1 MNSSG
6 FMSGIQE
13 AQGAI
18 QGLGSGLS
26 AGAVAVGNLASSAIT
41 SAASGLVDFG
51 KAAME
56 TGMSFDASMAN
67 VAAISGATGDEIAAL
82 RDKAKEM
89 GATTKF
95 TATEAADAFSYM
107 AMAGWDASQMMGGIS
122 GIMNLA
128 AASGEDL
135 ATTSD
140 IVTDA
145 LTAFG
150 LSAEDSG
157 HFADVLAAASSAA
170 NTNVGL
176 MGETFKYVAPLAG
189 AMGYSV
195 EDMATAIGIM
205 ANSGI
210 KGSQAGTALRMAI
223 SQLAN
228 PSDKVAAALDELGL
242 SDHAEA
248 AADFAYDLD
257 DLANEM
263 AAVDKATA
271 SVEKAQAAYNKA
283 LSESGAGSDEAV
295 KAQEKLIAAQD
306 KLYIANAKLDAAK
319 QKQVDQ
325 ATWYNAALQD
335 ENGNALAFSETVA
348 KLQRAFSGLS
358 EAEQAEYAATI
369 FGQNAMSGMLAL
381 VNAAPEDIDKLSDA
395 AYNSSFSME
404 EVAESVLNSGVAWEK
419 YADKAWTVD
428 DLLGEMAFN
437 FAEAGHSAEEL
448 TEYLMSD
455 YDMSFEDA
463 TTAVAAFQE
472 AMESSSGTAER
483 MADIMNDNL
492 PGSITLMQ
500 SAFDGLKTAI
510 YEKFSGPLKEA
521 VDIAAGIFSD
531 LTAAVNADGIVGALG
546 SIGSIIADNVGP
558 AFDGLIDAAGPFGD
572 IIEDII
578 GRAGSIGEAFS
589 GIGDAFQPFVDAISS
604 AAMDALPTV
613 SAAIG
618 GFFESLQGVGASVVG
633 PIASGVR
640 DLLSAFGTVAGDVIE
655 IAAGAVSMFLDALSE
670 SGAVSSIIGTIAEG
684 AGRLI
689 SAFSGAAV
697 DVMEGV
703 SAAVGSFMDAFDNGV
718 LTDIIS
724 KVADGAN
731 NLISAIQKGR
741 ADTISAIGSGIKNF
755 LDAFAESQVAGII
768 ADIATNAADF
778 FDAMATVTG
787 NVISDIASGIKTFV
801 SGFDNKSAVGIIAD
815 LAQWVGDLFGYFS
828 SSIAGIIRAIADS
841 FSGFGDKIAE
851 LWNTAG
857 PSLKDTGEAFHAFVD
872 NVHKAIER
880 FYAVVQPVAE
890 WLSSALGVAIQI
902 VVEQIVR
909 VFGGLWNAAMDV
921 ITSIQEGFG
930 AFVDLMHGDVAGAVE
945 GFKAAWENIKEF
957 FGHLLDVLISPF
969 KTMVSVLGDE
979 GNKGVAALKKPFEAA
994 WEWFKNIGANLIEG
1008 LKSGISSAWTG
1019 LTSWFS
1025 EKIDGLV
1032 GGVMS
1037 LFGVHSPSTVFA
1049 DIGENLVLGLREGWG
1064 DAFGGFE
1071 SQVDRDVRR
1080 LTDTARIGF
1089 EDSAIGRSSAAGIS
1103 SMALMNEYRGGGEP
1117 VKINLVLDGDVAATA
1132 LYDPLRRTAFQ
1143 KGQSIEGGVSVPA

>member
-1 MNSSG
+1 MNIFDLQATISLNSSG

-67 VAAISGATGDEIAAL
+67 VAAISGATGDELTTL

-95 TATEAADAFSYM
+95 TATEAADAFGYM
-107 AMAGWDASQMMGGIS
+107 AMAGWDASQMVDGIS

-128 AASGEDL
+128 AASGTDL

-150 LSAEDSG
+150 LTAADSG

-170 NTNVGL
+170 NTNVEL

-228 PSDKVAAALDELGL
+228 PSDKVAAALDKLGL

-257 DLANEM
+257 DLADEM
-263 AAVDKATA
+263 AAVDKATKN
-271 SVEKAQAAYNKA
+271 VEKAQAAYNKA
-283 LSESGAGSDEAV
+283 LSENGAGSEKTV
-295 KAQEKLIAAQD
+295 KAHEKLVAAQD
-306 KLYIANAKLDAAK
+306 KLAHSNALLKKAK
-319 QKQVDQ
+319 QDQVDQ

-381 VNAAPEDIDKLSDA
+381 VNAAPEDINKLSDA

-404 EVAESVLNSGVAWEK
+404 EVAESVLNSGVAWDK

-463 TTAVAAFQE
+463 TTAVKAFQE

-483 MADIMNDNL
+483 MADIMNNNL

-500 SAFDGLKTAI
+500 SAFDGFKTAI

-521 VDIAAGIFSD
+521 VDVAADLFSR
-531 LTAAVNADGIVGALG
+531 LTDTINGGGGLRDVFATLG
-546 SIGSIIADNVGP
+546 SFIKEKFTGLLENIELPPAMQGIADKLKEIFNAFKNVELPDLNGFATGAKNLFG
-558 AFDGLIDAAGPFGD
+558 AFELVN
-572 IIEDII
+572 ETKI
-578 GRAGSIGEAFS
+578 GVAVS
-589 GIGDAFQPFVDAISS
+589 GIKG
-604 AAMDALPTV
+604 
-613 SAAIG
+613 
-618 GFFESLQGVGASVVG
+618 
-633 PIASGVR
+633 
-640 DLLSAFGTVAGDVIE
+640 
-655 IAAGAVSMFLDALSE
+655 FLDAFKSADIAGLITE
-670 SGAVSSIIGTIAEG
+670 IAGGAADLFG
-684 AGRLI
+684 AFG
-689 SAFSGAAV
+689 GAAV

-703 SAAVGSFMDAFDNGV
+703 AAVVGDFIGAFVDSGALAEIIGKLAEGAKDLISGIMTGSA
-718 LTDIIS
+718 DIIEGVGGGV
-724 KVADGAN
+724 K
-731 NLISAIQKGR
+731 K
-741 ADTISAIGSGIKNF
+741 F
-755 LDAFAESQVAGII
+755 LNAFAESQVAEII
-768 ADIATNAADF
+768 GDIAKNAADF
-778 FDAMATVTG
+778 FRTIASVTG
-787 NVISDIASGIKTFV
+787 DLISGIGSGIKTFID
-801 SGFDNKSAVGIIAD
+801 GFDNKGAVGLIEEAARFI
-815 LAQWVGDLFGYFS
+815 GDLFGFFTGS
-828 SSIAGIIRAIADS
+828 LSGIITAVADA

-857 PSLKDTGEAFHAFVD
+857 PSLSETAEAFHAFAD
-872 NVHKAIER
+872 NAKQSIDQ
-880 FYAVVQPVAE
+880 FMAVCQPVIE
-890 WLSSALGVAIQI
+890 WLASVFAVGIQI
-902 VVEQIVR
+902 AIDAVIR
-909 VFGGLWNAAMDV
+909 IFGNLWNAAMNV
-921 ITSIQEGFG
+921 ITFLQEGFG
-930 AFVDLMHGDVAGAVE
+930 AFVSLIKGDVTGAVE

-957 FGHLLDVLISPF
+957 FSNIVEIIVAPF
-969 KTMVSVLGDE
+969 RSLSSMLSDE
-979 GNKGVAALKKPFEAA
+979 GNKGVQAIKAPFEAA
-994 WEWFKNIGANLIEG
+994 WEWFKSVGTNIVEG
-1008 LKSGISSAWTG
+1008 LKSGIASAWSG
-1019 LTSWFS
+1019 LTSWF
-1025 EKIDGLV
+1025 EDKVGGLV
-1032 GGVMS
+1032 DGV
-1037 LFGVHSPSTVFA
+1037 LGLLGIHSPSTVFA
-1049 DIGENLVLGLREGWG
+1049 GIGENMVLGLREGWG
-1064 DAFGGFE
+1064 DTFGGFE
-1071 SQVDRDVRR
+1071 SQVDRDVQR

-1089 EDSAIGRSSAAGIS
+1089 EDSAIGKSSAAGIS
-1103 SMALMNEYRGGGEP
+1103 SMFAANEYRGGGEP
-1117 VKINLVLDGDVAATA
+1117 VKINLVLDGDVAASA
-1132 LYDPLRRTAFQ
+1132 LYDPLQRTAFQ
-1143 KGQSIEGGVSVPA
+1143 KGRPTTGGVSQPA

>member
-41 SAASGLVDFG
+41 SAASGLMDFG
-51 KAAME
+51 KAAMQ
-56 TGMSFDASMAN
+56 TGMSFDQSMAN

-107 AMAGWDASQMMGGIS
+107 AMAGWDASQMMDGIS

-228 PSDKVAAALDELGL
+228 PSEKVAAALDDLGL
-242 SDHAEA
+242 SAHSEA

-257 DLANEM
+257 DLRDEM
-263 AAVDKATA
+263 SAVDKATKKVA
-271 SVEKAQAAYNKA
+271 DAQDAYNKSLA
-283 LSESGAGSDEAV
+283 ENGAESDKTI
-295 KAQEKLIAAQD
+295 KAQKKLADAQD
-306 KLYIANAKLDAAK
+306 KLYEANAKLNSAK
-319 QKQVDQ
+319 EAQVKA

-335 ENGNALAFSETVA
+335 ENGNALDFSVTIA

-358 EAEQAEYAATI
+358 EAKQAEYAATI

-395 AYNSSFSME
+395 AYNSSFSMDA
-404 EVAESVLNSGVAWEK
+404 VADAVQNSGVEWDK

-463 TTAVAAFQE
+463 ATAVAAFQE

-483 MADIMNDNL
+483 MAGIMNDNL
-492 PGSITLMQ
+492 PGSITLME

-521 VDIAAGIFSD
+521 VDIAARIFSD

-572 IIEDII
+572 IIEDIV

-589 GIGDAFQPFVDAISS
+589 GLGDAFQPFIEAISS

-640 DLLSAFGTVAGDVIE
+640 DLLSAFGTVAGEAIE

-670 SGAVSSIIGTIAEG
+670 SGAVSSIIFTIAEG

-718 LTDIIS
+718 LTGIIT
-724 KVADGAN
+724 KVAVGAK
-731 NLISAIQKGR
+731 NLISGIMQGR
-741 ADTISAIGSGIKNF
+741 ADVIEGIGGGIKNFLNAFAESSIPGIIGEIATNAAAFFKTIATVTGDLIAGIGSGIKTF
-755 LDAFAESQVAGII
+755 I
-768 ADIATNAADF
+768 A
-778 FDAMATVTG
+778 
-787 NVISDIASGIKTFV
+787 
-801 SGFDNKSAVGIIAD
+801 GFDNKGAVSLIGEV
-815 LAQWVGDLFGYFS
+815 AQWVGDLFGFFTGS
-828 SSIAGIIRAIADS
+828 ISGIITSIADA

-857 PSLKDTGEAFHAFVD
+857 PSLSNTADAFHAFAD
-872 NVHKAIER
+872 NVRDAIER
-880 FYAVVQPVAE
+880 FKAVVQPVAE
-890 WLSSALGVAIQI
+890 WIASVLAVGIQI
-902 VVEQIVR
+902 AVENIVR
-909 VFGGLWNAAMDV
+909 IFGNLWNAAMNV
-921 ITSIQEGFG
+921 ITFLQDGFG
-930 AFVDLMHGDVAGAVE
+930 AFVDLMHGDVEGAVE
-945 GFKAAWENIKEF
+945 GFKSAWENIKEF
-957 FGHLLDVLISPF
+957 FENIKEHILAPF
-969 KTMVSVLGDE
+969 RTLVSVLGDE
-979 GNKGVAALKKPFEAA
+979 GNKGVAAIKKPFEAA
-994 WEWFKNIGANLIEG
+994 WTWFKEIGGNLIEG
-1008 LKSGISSAWTG
+1008 LKQGISDAWSS
-1019 LTSWFS
+1019 LTSWFD

-1032 GGVMS
+1032 GGVMG
-1037 LFGVHSPSTVFA
+1037 LLGIHSPSTIFA
-1049 DIGENLVLGLREGWG
+1049 GIGENMVLGLRKGWG
-1064 DAFGGFE
+1064 EEFGGLE
-1071 SQVDRDVRR
+1071 SQIYRDVRR

-1089 EDSAIGRSSAAGIS
+1089 EDSAIGKSSAAEIS
-1103 SMALMNEYRGGGEP
+1103 SMALTNEYRGGGQP
-1117 VKINLVLDGDVAATA
+1117 VKINLVLDGDVAASA
-1132 LYDPLRRTAFQ
+1132 LYDPLQRTAFQ
-1143 KGQSIEGGVSVPA
+1143 KGRSIVGGVSQPA